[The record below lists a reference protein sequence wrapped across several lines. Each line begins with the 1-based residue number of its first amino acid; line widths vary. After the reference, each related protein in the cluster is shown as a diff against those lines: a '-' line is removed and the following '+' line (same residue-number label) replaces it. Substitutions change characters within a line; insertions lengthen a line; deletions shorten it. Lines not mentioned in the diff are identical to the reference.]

1 MIMLLHGPSQWVRAV
16 LNVAKKDQ
24 TRPDQIRGKTISQM
38 IAHAVTR
45 AVTDTKTITRSLPRK
60 LAGIGSGIAIGAFLT
75 FSVPAQAE
83 EMPEIVAAPT
93 ISVDEE
99 QLAPVTTVSHGISL
113 YGDMKYGP
121 DFRNFDYVNPDA
133 PKGGTLVQGSS
144 VSFDTLNPY
153 TLKGTAASG
162 LGLMYDSLM
171 VGSAD
176 EPSTHYG
183 LIARSIEYPADRSFA
198 IFHLDPRARFQDGT
212 DITAD
217 DVVFS
222 FNILIEKGSPVYRQ
236 YYAQVDKVEALDD
249 LTVRFDFKPGNNREL
264 PMIVADLAIM
274 PKHYWEGRDF
284 SKTTFD
290 IPVGSGAYKIQ
301 SIEAGRRITYERVK
315 DYWAADLPVNRG
327 SNNFDTI
334 RYDTYRDLDVERQ
347 AFFAGEYLVR
357 SEHSSREWN
366 TAYNTPAVQNGEIK
380 KEFLPDN
387 LPNGMQAYVF
397 NTRKPLFS
405 DRRVREALQYA
416 FDFEWLNRAM
426 FYGAYKR
433 NVSYF
438 ANSELA
444 ATGLPTGEELG
455 ILKGFKSKLPPEL
468 FTEPPYLPNFDP
480 PNGRRE
486 ALRHSIKLLQE
497 AGWELRD
504 QQLINSKTGQP
515 FRFELI
521 IRQPGLEK
529 IALVLKARLRQL
541 GVTLDIRLID
551 TGQWI
556 NRIQAYDFDMT
567 TFWWQQSLSPGNE
580 QQIFWSSSAA
590 NQPGTRNFAG
600 ISDPVIDELIGLVI
614 DADNRETLVQRVRA
628 LDRVL
633 QWGFYVIPQYY
644 LGGDRMAY
652 WDVFGRPDTVPLKG
666 TSVMTWWI
674 DPEKSRKLN
683 KGGY

>member
-16 LNVAKKDQ
+16 LNVAKK

-45 AVTDTKTITRSLPRK
+45 AVTDTKTITRSLPRR

-121 DFRNFDYVNPDA
+121 DFRNFDYVNPNA

-153 TLKGTAASG
+153 TLKGTPASG

-327 SNNFDTI
+327 SNNYDTI

-455 ILKGFKSKLPPEL
+455 ILKGFKSQLPPEL

-504 QQLINSKTGQP
+504 QQLVNSKTGQP

-521 IRQPGLEK
+521 IRQPGIEK

-580 QQIFWSSSAA
+580 QQIFWSSAA
-590 NQPGTRNFAG
+590 ADQPGTRNFAG
-600 ISDPVIDELIGLVI
+600 IKNPVIDELIGLVI

-674 DPEKSRKLN
+674 DPEKSRALK

>member
-1 MIMLLHGPSQWVRAV
+1 MPGH
-16 LNVAKKDQ
+16 
-24 TRPDQIRGKTISQM
+24 IRGKKISQM
-38 IAHAVTR
+38 IANAVSTLLSGLCQVGKKSAPVLAIAGLVMMSG
-45 AVTDTKTITRSLPRK
+45 AVLLPVT
-60 LAGIGSGIAIGAFLT
+60 AAH
-75 FSVPAQAE
+75 AE
-83 EMPEIVAAPT
+83 EMPNIIAAPT

-99 QLAPVTTVSHGISL
+99 SLAPVTTDSYGISL
-113 YGDMKYGP
+113 YGDLKYGP
-121 DFRNFDYVNPDA
+121 DFRHFDYVNPDA
-133 PKGGTLVQGSS
+133 PKGGTLVNSS
-144 VSFDTLNPY
+144 VVAFDTLNPF

-176 EPSTHYG
+176 EPSSHYG

-212 DITAD
+212 DITAE

-222 FNILIEKGSPVYRQ
+222 FNILMEKGSPYYRQ
-236 YYAQVDKVEALDD
+236 YYGQVDTVKAIDD

-264 PMIVADLAIM
+264 PMIVADLAVL

-290 IPVGSGAYKIQ
+290 PPVGSGAYKIQ

-315 DYWAADLPVNRG
+315 DYWAEDLPVSRG
-327 SNNFDTI
+327 SNNYDII

-366 TAYNTPAVQNGEIK
+366 TAYNTPAIENGQIK

-416 FDFEWLNRAM
+416 FDFEWLNRSM

-455 ILKGFKSKLPPEL
+455 ILQGFKSQLPPEL
-468 FTEPPYLPNFDP
+468 FTEPPHLPNFDP

-504 QQLINSKTGQP
+504 QELVNSKTGEP

-551 TGQWI
+551 TGQWV

-580 QQIFWSSSAA
+580 QQIFWSSAAA
-590 NQPGTRNFAG
+590 NQPGSRNFAG
-600 ISDPVIDELIGLVI
+600 ISSPVIDELIGLVI
-614 DADNRETLVQRVRA
+614 DANDRETLVQRVRA

-652 WDVFGRPDTVPLKG
+652 WDVFGRPDTIPLKG

>member
-1 MIMLLHGPSQWVRAV
+1 
-16 LNVAKKDQ
+16 
-24 TRPDQIRGKTISQM
+24 M

-45 AVTDTKTITRSLPRK
+45 AVTDTKTITRSLPRR

-121 DFRNFDYVNPDA
+121 DFRNFDYVNPNA

-327 SNNFDTI
+327 SNNYDTI

-455 ILKGFKSKLPPEL
+455 ILKGFKSQLPPEL

-504 QQLINSKTGQP
+504 QQLVNSKTGQP

-521 IRQPGLEK
+521 IRQPGIEK

-580 QQIFWSSSAA
+580 QQIFWSSAA
-590 NQPGTRNFAG
+590 ADQPGTRNFAG
-600 ISDPVIDELIGLVI
+600 IKNPVIDELIGLVI

>member
-1 MIMLLHGPSQWVRAV
+1 M
-16 LNVAKKDQ
+16 
-24 TRPDQIRGKTISQM
+24 
-38 IAHAVTR
+38 
-45 AVTDTKTITRSLPRK
+45 
-60 LAGIGSGIAIGAFLT
+60 T

-83 EMPEIVAAPT
+83 EMPKIVAAPT

-153 TLKGTAASG
+153 TLKGTPASG

-327 SNNFDTI
+327 SNNYDTI

-366 TAYNTPAVQNGEIK
+366 TAYNTPAVQNGKIK

-614 DADNRETLVQRVRA
+614 DANNRETLVQRVRA

>member
-1 MIMLLHGPSQWVRAV
+1 
-16 LNVAKKDQ
+16 
-24 TRPDQIRGKTISQM
+24 M

-45 AVTDTKTITRSLPRK
+45 AVTDTKTITRSLPRR

-83 EMPEIVAAPT
+83 EMPKIVAAPT

-121 DFRNFDYVNPDA
+121 DFRSFDYVNPNA

>member
-1 MIMLLHGPSQWVRAV
+1 
-16 LNVAKKDQ
+16 
-24 TRPDQIRGKTISQM
+24 M

-45 AVTDTKTITRSLPRK
+45 AVTDTKTITRSLPRR

-83 EMPEIVAAPT
+83 EMPKIIAAPT

>member
-1 MIMLLHGPSQWVRAV
+1 MVRKRCFAG
-16 LNVAKKDQ
+16 LAKRKAY
-24 TRPDQIRGKTISQM
+24 IRGKTINQM
-38 IAHAVTR
+38 NANAVSSLLSGLWHADKKVTR
-45 AVTDTKTITRSLPRK
+45 ILAVAGLITTGLMTM
-60 LAGIGSGIAIGAFLT
+60 AGGSGGMI
-75 FSVPAQAE
+75 SRAQAE
-83 EMPEIVAAPT
+83 EMPKIVAAPT
-93 ISVDEE
+93 ISVAEE
-99 QLAPVTTVSHGISL
+99 QLAPITTISHGISL
-113 YGDMKYGP
+113 YGDLKYGP

-133 PKGGTLVQGSS
+133 PKGGALVQGTSI
-144 VSFDTLNPY
+144 SFDTLNPF
-153 TLKGTAASG
+153 TLKGTAAPG
-162 LGLMYDSLM
+162 LGIMYDSLM
-171 VGSAD
+171 VSSAD
-176 EPSTHYG
+176 EPSSHYG
-183 LIARSIEYPADRSFA
+183 LIARSIEYPTDRSFA

-222 FNILIEKGSPVYRQ
+222 FNILMEKGSPVYRQ
-236 YYAQVDKVEALDD
+236 YYAQVDTVEAIDD
-249 LTVRFDFKPGNNREL
+249 LTVRFNFKPGNNREL
-264 PMIVADLAIM
+264 PMIVADLSIM

-290 IPVGSGAYKIQ
+290 APVGSGAYKIQ
-301 SIEAGRRITYERVK
+301 SMEAGRRITYERVK

-347 AFFAGEYLVR
+347 AFFAGEYLIR

-366 TAYNTPAVQNGEIK
+366 TAYNTPAVKSGEIK

-397 NTRKPLFS
+397 NTRNPLFA

-444 ATGLPTGEELG
+444 ATGLPTGEELD

-468 FTEPPYLPNFDP
+468 FTQPPHLPNFDP

-486 ALRHSIKLLQE
+486 ALRHSIKLLQD

-504 QQLINSKTGQP
+504 QQLVNRKTGQP

-556 NRIQAYDFDMT
+556 NRIQAYDFEMT

-580 QQIFWSSSAA
+580 QQIFWSSAA
-590 NQPGTRNFAG
+590 ADQPGTRNFAG
-600 ISDPVIDELIGLVI
+600 IKDPVIDELIKLVI
-614 DADNRETLVQRVRA
+614 DADNRESLVQRVHA

-666 TSVMTWWI
+666 TSIMTWWI
-674 DPEKSRKLN
+674 DADKSRKLN

>member
-1 MIMLLHGPSQWVRAV
+1 MAQSSD
-16 LNVAKKDQ
+16 K
-24 TRPDQIRGKTISQM
+24 PD
-38 IAHAVTR
+38 
-45 AVTDTKTITRSLPRK
+45 IT
-60 LAGIGSGIAIGAFLT
+60 
-75 FSVPAQAE
+75 
-83 EMPEIVAAPT
+83 AAPT
-93 ISVDEE
+93 VPVAEE
-99 QLAPVTTVSHGISL
+99 QLDPLTTVSHGISL
-113 YGDMKYGP
+113 YGDLKYGP
-121 DFRNFDYVNPDA
+121 DFRHFDYVNPDA
-133 PKGGTLVQGSS
+133 PKGGTLVQSS
-144 VSFDTLNPY
+144 IVSFDTLNPF

-171 VGSAD
+171 VASAD
-176 EPSTHYG
+176 EPYALYG
-183 LIARSIEYPADRSFA
+183 LIARSVEYPADRSYV

-212 DITAD
+212 DITAE

-222 FNILIEKGSPVYRQ
+222 FNILIEKGSPYFRQ
-236 YYAQVDKVEALDD
+236 YYASVDKVEAIDD

-264 PMIVADLAIM
+264 PMIIAELAIM

-290 IPVGSGAYKIQ
+290 IPVGSGAYKIRDFE
-301 SIEAGRRITYERVK
+301 SGRRITYERVK
-315 DYWAADLPVNRG
+315 DYWAEDLPVNRG
-327 SNNFDTI
+327 SNNYDTLRFDT
-334 RYDTYRDLDVERQ
+334 YLDPDVQRQ
-347 AFFAGEYLVR
+347 AFFAGEYMIR
-357 SEHSSREWN
+357 SEHSSREWS
-366 TAYNTPAVQNGEIK
+366 TAYNTPAVRNGQIK

-397 NTRKPLFS
+397 NTRKPQFA
-405 DRRVREALQYA
+405 DIRVREALQYA

-444 ATGLPTGEELG
+444 ATGVPEGEELD
-455 ILKGFKSKLPPEL
+455 ILKGFRSQLPPEL
-468 FTEPPYLPNFDP
+468 FTQPPQLPNFDA

-486 ALRHSIKLLQE
+486 ALRHSMNLLQD

-504 QQLINSKTGQP
+504 MQLVNSKTGEP

-541 GVTLDIRLID
+541 GITMDIRLID
-551 TGQWI
+551 TGQWV

-567 TFWWQQSLSPGNE
+567 TFWWTQSLSPGNE
-580 QQIFWSSSAA
+580 QRIFWSSEAA
-590 NQPGTRNFAG
+590 DQAGSRNFAG
-600 ISDPVIDELIGLVI
+600 IKSPVIDELIDLVV
-614 DADNRETLVQRVRA
+614 DADSRESLVQRVRA

-652 WDVFGRPDTVPLKG
+652 WDVFGRPDEVPLKG
-666 TSVMTWWI
+666 ASVMTWWI
-674 DPEKSRKLN
+674 DPEKSRQLR

>member
-1 MIMLLHGPSQWVRAV
+1 MIMLLHGPQEWVRAV
-16 LNVAKKDQ
+16 LNVAKK
-24 TRPDQIRGKTISQM
+24 DQIRGKTISQM

-45 AVTDTKTITRSLPRK
+45 AVTDTKTITRSLPRR

-121 DFRNFDYVNPDA
+121 DFRNFDYVNPNA

-153 TLKGTAASG
+153 TLKGTPASG

-327 SNNFDTI
+327 SNNYDTI

-357 SEHSSREWN
+357 SEHSSREWS
-366 TAYNTPAVQNGEIK
+366 TAYNTPAVQNGKIK

-455 ILKGFKSKLPPEL
+455 ILKGFKSQLPPEL

-504 QQLINSKTGQP
+504 QQLVNSKTGQP

-521 IRQPGLEK
+521 IRQPGIEK

-580 QQIFWSSSAA
+580 QQIFWSSAA
-590 NQPGTRNFAG
+590 ADQPGTRNFAG
-600 ISDPVIDELIGLVI
+600 IKNPVIDELIGLVI

-674 DPEKSRKLN
+674 DPEKSRALK